1 MNPTQKQFSLNRG
14 ASRKQISISLKTNAM
29 KTLVLLAAALLL
41 ALPLSAQTDKATTT
55 AITQTK
61 PNYFGETKTTF
72 KDANGKTVGE
82 GITQTKPDYFGET
95 KTIIKDANGKTV
107 GEGITQ
113 TKPNYFGETKTVI
126 KGAAPFNSSS
136 KSKR

>member
-1 MNPTQKQFSLNRG
+1 
-14 ASRKQISISLKTNAM
+14 M
-29 KTLVLLAAALLL
+29 KTLVLLAVALLL
-41 ALPLSAQTDKATTT
+41 ALPLSAQTDKVTATG
-55 AITQTK
+55 ITQTK
-61 PNYFGETKTTF
+61 PNYLGETKTTF

-82 GITQTKPDYFGET
+82 GITH
-95 KTIIKDANGKTV
+95 
-107 GEGITQ
+107 